1 MTGLSF
7 IVTGVF
13 TTATVFFGGLH
24 HFYTTFLMQKKIYF
38 KNLSLTNIRRLI
50 CSIII
55 SEVFNIIK
63 YYYQEITFKVSL
75 TGYDFN
81 II

>member
-1 MTGLSF
+1 
-7 IVTGVF
+7 
-13 TTATVFFGGLH
+13 
-24 HFYTTFLMQKKIYF
+24 MQKKIYF